1 MQRVAVL
8 TGSAV
13 FLLAGQTAA
22 EQTMTSPDRYR
33 ADRCAGRHACDE
45 TGGGITAETRVRGI
59 GANPN
64 QSAAREVQRLAQ
76 ATGVIATTQT
86 PDDKEA
92 LAGLTEVKVAFD
104 ITTGEGKGLLSRLRV
119 IDETRQSLIKQGV
132 KPNFVLAFRGPA
144 TKLVQTDVQKV
155 KAEDLPELAKIAEKI
170 KELSAAPGVHALEQC
185 SVAIRQQGTAAE
197 KVLRPIKVVGNS
209 WISLMAYQ
217 AKGYSYI
224 AP

>member
-1 MQRVAVL
+1 M
-8 TGSAV
+8 
-13 FLLAGQTAA
+13 
-22 EQTMTSPDRYR
+22 
-33 ADRCAGRHACDE
+33 RHD
-45 TGGGITAETRVRGI
+45 
-59 GANPN
+59 
-64 QSAAREVQRLAQ
+64 L
-76 ATGVIATTQT
+76 
-86 PDDKEA
+86 
-92 LAGLTEVKVAFD
+92 
-104 ITTGEGKGLLSRLRV
+104 
-119 IDETRQSLIKQGV
+119 
-132 KPNFVLAFRGPA
+132 LAFRGPA

-170 KELSAAPGVHALEQC
+170 KELAAAPGVQALEQC

>member
-8 TGSAV
+8 TASAV
-13 FLLAGQTAA
+13 FFLAGQTAA
-22 EQTMTSPDRYR
+22 EQTMTSPERYR

-45 TGGGITAETRVRGI
+45 TGGGITAETGVRGI
-59 GANPN
+59 GAN

-104 ITTGEGKGLLSRLRV
+104 ITTGDGKGLLSRLRV

-144 TKLVQTDVQKV
+144 TKLVQTDIEKV
-155 KAEDLPELAKIAEKI
+155 KLEDRSELSKIALKI
-170 KELSAAPGVHALEQC
+170 QEMSAAQGIQSLEQC
-185 SVAIRQQGTAAE
+185 SVAIRQQGTAAD
-197 KVLRPIKVVGNS
+197 KVLR
-209 WISLMAYQ
+209 
-217 AKGYSYI
+217 
-224 AP
+224 